1 MLHVLGK
8 VVDLVAYAPVHRLNL
23 GTSLQ
28 IYDTV
33 REELQCLVANLFGIV
48 PVFQHVAWIQIVP
61 YLIEILHQLVVSLLC
76 FKLLWHFRQGSSLQ
90 DINHQYRVVGRKRAT
105 TLGDEVRMLDIVLV
119 GCINEGID
127 TIVYILLDRVVYRA
141 FAAGRTG
148 AVVIYAKTTATIY
161 EIYIVAHLVEVDV
174 ELSSLTESRLDAADF
189 GNLASDVEVDEAQA
203 VVESHLLN
211 LVEGSEQFGTC
222 QTELRCISTA
232 LSPFS

>member
-1 MLHVLGK
+1 M
-8 VVDLVAYAPVHRLNL
+8 
-23 GTSLQ
+23 
-28 IYDTV
+28 
-33 REELQCLVANLFGIV
+33 REELQCLVANLLGIV
-48 PVFQHVAWIQIVP
+48 PVFQHVARIQVVP

-76 FKLLWHFRQGSSLQ
+76 FKLLWHFRQRSSLQ
-90 DINHQYRVVGRKRAT
+90 DINHQYGVVGRERAA
-105 TLGDEVRMLDIVLV
+105 TLGDEVRMLDIILV
-119 GCINEGID
+119 GCINESID

-174 ELSSLTESRLDAADF
+174 ELSRLTQSRLDAADF

-222 QTELRCISTA
+222 QTELRCITTA
-232 LSPFS
+232 LSPFT

>member
-1 MLHVLGK
+1 M
-8 VVDLVAYAPVHRLNL
+8 
-23 GTSLQ
+23 
-28 IYDTV
+28 
-33 REELQCLVANLFGIV
+33 
-48 PVFQHVAWIQIVP
+48 
-61 YLIEILHQLVVSLLC
+61 
-76 FKLLWHFRQGSSLQ
+76 
-90 DINHQYRVVGRKRAT
+90 VGRERAA
-105 TLGDEVRMLDIVLV
+105 TLGDEVRMVDIVLI

-148 AVVIYAKTTATIY
+148 TVVIYAKTTTAIN
-161 EIYIVAHLVEVDV
+161 EIYIVAHLVKVDV
-174 ELSSLTESRLDAADF
+174 ELSRLTESRLDAADL

-222 QTELRCISTA
+222 QTELRCIATA